1 MALGHGSKITTDGL
15 SLVID
20 PGNVKCVG
28 PNGVNSLGYSPFKD
42 LVGNRAFTITNNMYV
57 TGKTYYT
64 CVGNQYP
71 EGNQTYPGRDGITPG
86 IGDVSSSKIYECSRD
101 LNYFVWDDDTETW
114 VSNSYFNGERHD
126 GHCYDTYD
134 GAPAQHAT
142 FQADYTNIKYNFPN
156 ATHIIIGSHAAENND
171 NDSTT
176 LSMLQELGLP
186 DSHIGVGRPEY
197 ILIGKPNKKGTQAY
211 IRENISSGTGL
222 MNIGLPIGKGLGFEF
237 NGSSDYIDL
246 GSDVV
251 ISPDNQGWT
260 AEFWFNS
267 DSASTLQHFNS
278 AENDEFNAN
287 WLALYN
293 SKLAVWNRSP
303 GYWRYGD
310 TVIQSN
316 TWYQAV
322 FVCDAGGTN
331 MRFYINGEAEGGD
344 HVGNSWNASY
354 SSLET
359 RYIGRY
365 EFTGSYSRYWDG
377 EMGVVRMYNRAL
389 TSDEVKQNFNALRGR
404 YGI

>member
-71 EGNQTYPGRDGITPG
+71 ESSQTYPGRDGITPG

-142 FQADYTNIKYNFPN
+142 FQADYKNIKYNFPN

-322 FVCDAGGTN
+322 FVCDAGVVAV
-331 MRFYINGEAEGGD
+331 GE
-344 HVGNSWNASY
+344 
-354 SSLET
+354 
-359 RYIGRY
+359 
-365 EFTGSYSRYWDG
+365 
-377 EMGVVRMYNRAL
+377 
-389 TSDEVKQNFNALRGR
+389 RGR
-404 YGI
+404 VLVARHHDLH

>member
-1 MALGHGSKITTDGL
+1 MSLGHGSKITTNGL

-28 PNGVNSLGYSPFKD
+28 PNGVNSPGYSPFKD
-42 LVGNRAFTITNNMYV
+42 LVGNRSFTITNNMYV

-64 CVGNQYP
+64 CIGLTYP
-71 EGNQTYPGRDGITPG
+71 ESSQTYPNRQGITPG
-86 IGDVSSSKIYECSRD
+86 INNTSAGKLYSNSRD
-101 LNYFVWDDDTETW
+101 MGYYVWDDDTETW
-114 VSNSYFNGERHD
+114 VSDSYFNGERTN

-134 GAPAQHAT
+134 GAPSQHAK
-142 FQADYTNIKYNFPN
+142 FQADYRNITATFPN

-171 NDSTT
+171 NDAET
-176 LSMLQELGLP
+176 LKILKSLGLP

-211 IRENISSGTGL
+211 LRENVNSAVGL

-237 NGSSDYIDL
+237 NGSSDYLDL
-246 GSDVV
+246 GSDIV

-293 SKLAVWNRSP
+293 SKLAVWNRNP

-316 TWYQAV
+316 TWYQGV

-331 MRFYINGEAEGGD
+331 MRFYINGKREGGD
-344 HVGNSWNASY
+344 HVNNAWTASY

-365 EFTGSYSRYWDG
+365 EYNGGYSRYWNG
-377 EMGVVRMYNRAL
+377 EIGVVRMYNRAL
-389 TSDEVKQNFNALRGR
+389 TDNEVAHNFAATRGR